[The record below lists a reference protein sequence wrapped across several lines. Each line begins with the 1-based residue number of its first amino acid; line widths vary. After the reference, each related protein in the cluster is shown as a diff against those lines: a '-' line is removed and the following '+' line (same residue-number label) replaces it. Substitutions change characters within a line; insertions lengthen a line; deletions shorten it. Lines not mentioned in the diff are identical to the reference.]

1 MISKKLENGAQI
13 IAVSKPNTSLA
24 VLNILVATGSAH
36 ETIETAGSAHFLEH
50 MMFEG
55 SKHFKDYDKTL
66 QDLYGENNA
75 FTCQDYTN
83 YYQILPYENIE
94 KSLELEIDRF
104 QNLTLSEAKFKTQR
118 SVIIEEYKETS
129 LQPPLSDFWHKLL
142 LKAFPNSSYKWPVI
156 GYSLERFKNIKRKDL
171 ISFYKSNYCPQ
182 NLIFSLVSG
191 QDETKMVQIL
201 EEYVSKLNTKSNLK
215 QKEVVKKRSKK
226 HIKSVYKRKNIQN
239 VSFFIAYH
247 IPDYGKNGYFEADAI
262 SDLLTNGESSI
273 LIQEFVK
280 KNPICIEISS
290 FITDNKH
297 MNLLVFE
304 GKLHQGVLYEDFK
317 TKLNGIFDVFKS
329 EKPSLEKIEMLK
341 NKAETYFLFNNYS
354 ILNIAQNYSFWKYC
368 EINKEEILFQLQNL
382 NAKKI
387 QEVSKTIFQNHNEIE
402 ILYLPEK

>member
-280 KNPICIEISS
+280 NNPICIEISS

-354 ILNIAQNYSFWKYC
+354 ILNIAQNYGFWKYC

>member
-83 YYQILPYENIE
+83 YYQILPYQNIE

-201 EEYVSKLNTKSNLK
+201 EKYVSKLNTKSNLK

-280 KNPICIEISS
+280 NNPICIEISS

-354 ILNIAQNYSFWKYC
+354 ILNIAQNYGFWKYC

>member
-156 GYSLERFKNIKRKDL
+156 GYSSQSR
-171 ISFYKSNYCPQ
+171 
-182 NLIFSLVSG
+182 
-191 QDETKMVQIL
+191 
-201 EEYVSKLNTKSNLK
+201 
-215 QKEVVKKRSKK
+215 
-226 HIKSVYKRKNIQN
+226 
-239 VSFFIAYH
+239 
-247 IPDYGKNGYFEADAI
+247 
-262 SDLLTNGESSI
+262 
-273 LIQEFVK
+273 
-280 KNPICIEISS
+280 
-290 FITDNKH
+290 
-297 MNLLVFE
+297 
-304 GKLHQGVLYEDFK
+304 LH
-317 TKLNGIFDVFKS
+317 
-329 EKPSLEKIEMLK
+329 
-341 NKAETYFLFNNYS
+341 
-354 ILNIAQNYSFWKYC
+354 
-368 EINKEEILFQLQNL
+368 
-382 NAKKI
+382 
-387 QEVSKTIFQNHNEIE
+387 
-402 ILYLPEK
+402 